1 MNRWHLKMGGAR
13 KTQDE
18 PNGIISRSF
27 MGAHPGLFSG
37 VEKLNG
43 KNMFFSHRPPGSLT
57 ASLPLKS

>member
-27 MGAHPGLFSG
+27 MGAHPGPFSG

-43 KNMFFSHRPPGSLT
+43 KTMFFLT
-57 ASLPLKS
+57 DPLEV